1 MERQPQKIP
10 LPCYGQEHDRF
21 DPTCQQCRYA
31 EGCLVYMGSRAG
43 KVPLD
48 RITFDI
54 VPEKFRADVLDVDD
68 PELPHLQRLYTDCFH
83 SVFHRNPTD
92 NISRFTKE
100 VAVNARKARCSVR
113 MFMLANMVA
122 HTVHEDAVIKNSD
135 KGRAA
140 TFRAKLLTGDFSIK
154 RAKTYQEMCHNQF
167 GTFSLSSLAVL
178 ADSEDADDL
187 DATML
192 RSEITAAQWLVR
204 YRIFHSGP
212 AEPLLYESEELQLA
226 PEWLAIEESYI
237 NLILKPFVNHTIKGS
252 DAVERH
258 RFSVVQTHGFYK
270 RHLTN
275 QRLAWLARQSIMPQ
289 AVQAILS
296 TFNLRPDDL
305 LYSSVPVN
313 DPMTFWRSLASTIR
327 HYHCWLFLNGEP
339 SYFTPRRNETLQRR
353 S

>member
-1 MERQPQKIP
+1 
-10 LPCYGQEHDRF
+10 
-21 DPTCQQCRYA
+21 
-31 EGCLVYMGSRAG
+31 
-43 KVPLD
+43 
-48 RITFDI
+48 
-54 VPEKFRADVLDVDD
+54 
-68 PELPHLQRLYTDCFH
+68 
-83 SVFHRNPTD
+83 
-92 NISRFTKE
+92 
-100 VAVNARKARCSVR
+100 

-122 HTVHEDAVIKNSD
+122 HNVHEDAVIKNSE

-140 TFRAKLLTGDFSIK
+140 TFRAKLLTGDFSVK
-154 RAKTYQEMCHNQF
+154 RSKTYQAMCHNQF

-204 YRIFHSGP
+204 YKIFHSNP
-212 AEPLLYESEELQLA
+212 AEPFLYESEELQLA
-226 PEWLAIEESYI
+226 PEWLAIEESYL

-275 QRLAWLARQSIMPQ
+275 QRLAWLARQSILPQ

-305 LYSSVPVN
+305 LYPSVPVN
-313 DPMTFWRSLASTIR
+313 NPMTFWRSLALTIR